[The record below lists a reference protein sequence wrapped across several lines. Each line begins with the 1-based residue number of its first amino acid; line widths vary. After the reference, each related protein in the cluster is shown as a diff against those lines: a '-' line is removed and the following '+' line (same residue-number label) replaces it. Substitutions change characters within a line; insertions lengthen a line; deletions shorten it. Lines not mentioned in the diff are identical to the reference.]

1 MIAWKIDR
9 KDKNPIL
16 VAVENPE
23 IRKLYQPSQPTV
35 TQSGTDVQYREVIPH
50 TALQNIIYCYWELKT
65 LQPLSTDFIYRVVAD
80 GCIDIL
86 FELDKPKNNFVT
98 GLSTSYIEFPLAPSF
113 HYLGVRFLPTGF
125 PLLFNIKAS
134 ELTNRFEELETL
146 APRVSRFIASE
157 FDEAMSLEEITPKL
171 DQFFLK
177 LQSGNGKEVDGRF
190 YQAFQTILANY
201 GNISIEKGLDTG
213 ISPRQLRRLFE
224 FYVGDSAKTFSK
236 IVRFQQLLYA
246 KPSAERLR
254 KEKLFYDVGYYDQA
268 HFIKEFKTLFGTTP
282 SRAFN
287 QSSGD

>member
-1 MIAWKIDR
+1 MG
-9 KDKNPIL
+9 
-16 VAVENPE
+16 NPE

-35 TQSGTDVQYREVIPH
+35 TQSGTDVQYREVMPH
-50 TALQNIIYCYWELKT
+50 MALQNTIYCYWELKT
-65 LQPLSTDFIYRVVAD
+65 VQPLSSDFIYRVVAD

-125 PLLFNIKAS
+125 PQLFNIKAS
-134 ELTNRFEELETL
+134 ELTNRFEELEALT
-146 APRVSRFIASE
+146 PEVSRFIAAE
-157 FDEAMSLEEITPKL
+157 FDETMPLEKITPKL
-171 DQFFLK
+171 DQFFLQ
-177 LQSGNGKEVDGRF
+177 LQSNNKKEVDGRF

-201 GNISIEKGLDTG
+201 GNVSIEKGLDTG

-236 IVRFQQLLYA
+236 IVRFQQLLNA

-282 SRAFN
+282 SRAFD
-287 QSSGD
+287 S